1 MRRRLRRARE
11 ESYAP
16 KGFDLAG
23 RHNVRFFR
31 RFRRFHGGHLKVHD
45 YYDHVAASAG
55 HVPIVTFTA
64 DSVFDATNP
73 WTGEE
78 TTHIDPPDPDVL
90 FFAGRDWSRARDEYL
105 RDGDT
110 PVINLIQHLRHTEP
124 STDLYGF
131 LDRRAIRICVGPE
144 LGEAVVATGRARGP
158 VIVIPDGIDTHGIE
172 ARHRS
177 EQRSVDLLVVA
188 TKRPEWGRRLSER
201 LSVEGR
207 RTEILSTLVPRTEF
221 LAAIGRARV
230 AAFLPNETEGF
241 YLPALEAMALGT
253 LVVCPDCIGNRSFC
267 LDGTTAL
274 RPEYTEDALI
284 DAIERALDL
293 PDTAYATMTRAAM
306 STARDHDLVR
316 ERQRFHDVLVSIDD
330 LWRT

>member
-1 MRRRLRRARE
+1 LLRRARE

-16 KGFDLAG
+16 ADIDIAG
-23 RHNVRFFR
+23 RRNVRFFR

-45 YYDHVAASAG
+45 YYDHVAASSG

-64 DSVFDATNP
+64 DSVFDASNP
-73 WTGEE
+73 WTGEGA
-78 TTHIDPPDPDVL
+78 THIDPPLPDVL
-90 FFAGRDWSRARDEYL
+90 FLAGRDWSRVRDEYL
-105 RDGDT
+105 GAGDT
-110 PVINLIQHLRHTEP
+110 PVVNLIQHLRHTEP

-131 LDRRAIRICVGPE
+131 LERRAIRICVGPE
-144 LGEAVVATGRARGP
+144 LGEAVLATGRTRGP
-158 VIVIPDGIDTHGIE
+158 VVVIPDGIDTEGIA

-188 TKRPEWGRRLSER
+188 TKDPALGQRLGER

-207 RTEILSTLVPRTEF
+207 RTEIVSTLLPREEF
-221 LAAIGRARV
+221 LAAIGRAKV

-253 LVVCPDCIGNRSFC
+253 LVVCPDCVGNRSFC
-267 LDGTTAL
+267 LDGTTAM
-274 RPEYTEDALI
+274 RPRYTEDALI
-284 DAIERALDL
+284 DAVERALDL

-306 STARDHDLVR
+306 STARDHDLLR
-316 ERQRFHDVLVSIDD
+316 ERQRFHDVLDSIDD